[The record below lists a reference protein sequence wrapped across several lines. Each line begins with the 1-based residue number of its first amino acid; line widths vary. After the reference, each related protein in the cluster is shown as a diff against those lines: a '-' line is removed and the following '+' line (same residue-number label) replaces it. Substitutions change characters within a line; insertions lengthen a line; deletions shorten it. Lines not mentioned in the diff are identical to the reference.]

1 MSYQLVIDGTTV
13 DLFPEY
19 EISISVEVYS
29 SEDVGELRYPFS
41 FPTKLPYT
49 QTNRGIFGGYD
60 YTTEFG
66 NLSNKAFVYVLY
78 TNGNIVS
85 KGTVFPK
92 SVVVN
97 APEPYFECEFNDL
110 SLEFIQGLKQLG
122 IGDIYNSV
130 VDTAIGDIISE
141 RYIGIYDWLTIENDY
156 AGRSI
161 ELPYVDFD
169 NSQEKYGYNARQFT
183 AWGLTDR
190 KVGLMPALN
199 VINFI
204 RRCFVALGYD
214 YVSRFG
220 YTNFAYP
227 PTWEST
233 HLYMLYPSRLLSETA
248 NEKLMLLKPYSDNV
262 YKNKDQIIADNAF
275 DLHAYNVGANY
286 TPYRPT
292 NYNTANSNTIYDYG
306 TQFVY
311 AGNPAAANAE
321 SRLGFIAYST
331 GFSGRIRFTGGLT
344 SKTIDDFRVCIYS
357 CEYFDGTYTYPY
369 LIENINSYNDAYFTP
384 TLVLWEAEV
393 PKYRI
398 PLKDV
403 SGNILQLQPV
413 AVQQPADPRDRV
425 DHTGGG
431 THGPYNVLYF
441 EPFTAY
447 LDEVRDFVASN
458 KYQIS
463 FEVEMTGFL
472 NAEIVNKGHDPA
484 YTYPS
489 VDLYDDDIKKARIFD
504 YTFTNLGIQIVNDGV
519 FLAAL
524 PDDVFEFR
532 LSLETANTYSP
543 YEMFIEIIN
552 RFGLSLVYNYSDD
565 KFYLDTM
572 DDMRSGLNVT
582 IDPQVDDIQLYTIYS
597 AGLPYNKIKLLNKDF
612 GGLYDKFPND
622 LAVGSYDGIFNIYGS
637 GDYSVEL
644 NGALINPINKT
655 VCGDILEANWDLL
668 DRQIISENEA
678 GFITNEIR
686 DFDTIGLRFGYLGS
700 PQYNTNIRYPKFMG
714 INSDGKIVDTLT
726 YQLLASVKMQGI
738 MGDTGSSGTLRF
750 ADRDGNT
757 QAFYNYYTGLERIAS
772 NTRTSMDLNAVVPVS
787 WLTNNYQYS
796 KIFEFS
802 STGEQFVIESLEG
815 TIYGDVVYAT
825 LKIKFL

>member
-1 MSYQLVIDGTTV
+1 MSYILEINSIEA

-19 EISISVEVYS
+19 EISISLEVYS

-60 YTTEFG
+60 YTTAFG
-66 NLSNKAFVYVLY
+66 DLTNKAFEYVLY

-85 KGTVFPK
+85 KGTVLAK

-97 APEPYFECEFNDL
+97 ASEPYFDCEFNDL
-110 SLEFIQGLKQLG
+110 SLEFIQGLKQLNMG
-122 IGDIYNSV
+122 SIYNST
-130 VDTAIGDIISE
+130 VDGTYGDVISE
-141 RYIGIYDWLTIENDY
+141 TTQSIYDWLTVEADY
-156 AGRSI
+156 AGRDI

-199 VINFI
+199 VQNFI
-204 RRCFVALGYD
+204 RRCFGALGYD
-214 YVSRFG
+214 YVSKFG
-220 YTNFAYP
+220 GTIGT
-227 PTWEST
+227 PTWSST
-233 HLYMLYPSRLLSETA
+233 GLYMLYPSRLLSETA

-262 YKNKDQIIADNAF
+262 YKNKDQEIGDNAF

-292 NYNTANSNTIYDYG
+292 NYNTGNSNTVYDYG

-311 AGNPAAANAE
+311 AGNPAAATGDT
-321 SRLGFIAYST
+321 RLGFIAYST
-331 GFSGRIRFTGGLT
+331 GFSGRINFTGGLT

-369 LIENINSYNDAYFTP
+369 LIENINSYNDAYFIP

-398 PLKDV
+398 PLKDS

-413 AVQQPADPRDRV
+413 AVEQPTDPRDYL

-431 THGPYNVLYF
+431 THAPYNVLYF
-441 EPFTAY
+441 EAFTAY

-472 NAEIVNKGHDPA
+472 NAEITNKDHDPA

-489 VDLYDDDIKKARIFD
+489 IDLYDDDVKKARIFD

-524 PDDVFEFR
+524 PDDVFEYR

-543 YEMFIEIIN
+543 YEMFIEVVN
-552 RFGLSLVYNYSDD
+552 RFGLSLVYNYSDN

-572 DDMRSGLNVT
+572 DDMRTGANVT

-597 AGLPYNKIKLLNKDF
+597 AQLPYNKIKLLNKDF

-622 LAVGSYDGIFNIYGS
+622 LAVGSYDGIFDIYGS
-637 GDYSVEL
+637 GDYSIQL
-644 NGALINPINKT
+644 NSALINPINKT
-655 VCGDILEANWDLL
+655 VCGDLVEQNWELL
-668 DRQIISENEA
+668 QRALLSEKEA

-686 DFDTIGLRFGYLGS
+686 DFDTIGLRFGYLSS
-700 PQYNTNIRYPKFMG
+700 PSYNTNIRYPKFLG
-714 INSDGKIVDTLT
+714 INSDGKVVDTLS

-757 QAFYNYYTGLERIAS
+757 QAFYTYYTGLERIAS
-772 NTRTSMDLNAVVPVS
+772 NIRTSMQLNAVIPVS
-787 WLTNNYQYS
+787 WMTNNYPYS
-796 KIFEFS
+796 KIFQFT
-802 STGEQFVIESLEG
+802 STGEEFVIESLEG
-815 TIYGDVVYAT
+815 TIYEDVVYAT